1 MDRMDLVATTS
12 HTPVKTPMVWIA
24 ASLLFVLGSWLVG
37 QGLWIQVKA
46 VAAQW
51 LLQQAWAQTLET
63 QQPAKPWPW
72 ADTWPV
78 GRLMGPRL
86 GINQII
92 LADTSGQ
99 SLAFGPGQVEN
110 GVFPDGT
117 QSLLLSGHRDT
128 HFSFVQDLQLG
139 DTITVQTIPGD
150 WLAYSV
156 QSTAVLDS
164 RSERLTTNQA
174 EASLLLVTCY
184 PFDAL
189 LPGGPLRFVVTAR
202 PRVPIVIPQT
212 AASERA
218 GGGSSGRGM
227 LGVGFVNADRP
238 DGRA

>member
-12 HTPVKTPMVWIA
+12 RTPVKTPMVWIA
-24 ASLLFVLGSWLVG
+24 ASLLFVLGSCLVG

-78 GRLMGPRL
+78 GRLMVPRL

-139 DTITVQTIPGD
+139 DAITVQTIQGD

-189 LPGGPLRFVVTAR
+189 LESSPKLVEILHGSRVHVTQPSLARSSQCSSLVAGPPGAW
-202 PRVPIVIPQT
+202 
-212 AASERA
+212 AS
-218 GGGSSGRGM
+218 
-227 LGVGFVNADRP
+227 ADSP
-238 DGRA
+238 